1 MVIRI
6 GGIAH
11 RDLPAESVEP
21 LLIRTLGVFRHRLRH
36 TRHWRQHGCARRLWR
51 PVGRT
56 WHRTNRSDIYREHVG
71 LLFLFTTAEADGGEA
86 AQQADLAL
94 FRIVAARLLAALGAQ
109 LGLSRTRELVDI
121 RHAPRPLGRAFWGR
135 WNESARDRRGF

>member
-1 MVIRI
+1 MGAR
-6 GGIAH
+6 GA
-11 RDLPAESVEP
+11 
-21 LLIRTLGVFRHRLRH
+21 
-36 TRHWRQHGCARRLWR
+36 CAR

-109 LGLSRTRELVDI
+109 LGLSRDAGAR
-121 RHAPRPLGRAFWGR
+121 RYQACAAPAGACVLGPV
-135 WNESARDRRGF
+135 E